1 MIPVIAFDGLN
12 RCGKGTQA
20 DLLQSHLLEMNVFSV
35 IVRGDGSREGLGKSQ
50 GDPKS
55 LWWSTFK
62 ARLRGLEGTNR
73 WFDYWN
79 EAACLLARELIHWKT
94 VVIPAM
100 MCTARNAQAALL
112 IDRSLISRIMVL
124 RQANE
129 YNGLE
134 SLYTVGGLSQ
144 GISWRDVLPDV
155 LFNFHVPRHVLLSRL
170 ETGDPKY
177 QFRRNIIER
186 HHSLHISV
194 SRDLPEPIMART
206 IPLDGDRDP
215 KDIHA
220 EVFEAVM
227 PSFQLALAI

>member
-35 IVRGDGSREGLGKSQ
+35 IVRGDGSREGLGKNQ

-62 ARLRGLEGTNR
+62 ARLKGLEGTSR

-79 EAACLLARELIHWKT
+79 EAACLLARELIHWRT
-94 VVIPAM
+94 VVVPVM
-100 MCTARNAQAALL
+100 MHVARYTHGALL
-112 IDRSLISRIMVL
+112 VDRSLISRIMVL

-129 YNGLE
+129 YNGLK
-134 SLYTVGGLSQ
+134 SLYALGGLSQ
-144 GISWRDVLPDV
+144 GINWEDVLPDI
-155 LFNFHVPRHVLLSRL
+155 LFNFHVPRHVLLARL
-170 ETGDPKY
+170 EQDDPKY
-177 QFRRNIIER
+177 QFRRSIIEC
-186 HHSLHISV
+186 HHSLHVSV
-194 SRDLPEPIMART
+194 SRDLPEPILART

-215 KDIHA
+215 EDIHA
-220 EVFEAVM
+220 EIFEAVI
-227 PSFQLALAI
+227 PSIQPMLAI